1 MEFKDLLVEHDYY
14 CSDSSYYDLGFETKY
29 ETFADFY
36 SEMGLADEDWNLV
49 FRFDIYKKEDSED
62 SENLYS
68 MQIFMVHQ
76 RKGRFIPFF
85 IETVYETDFDMIKSY
100 LEIRYNK
107 IQNLWNPFSKNK

>member
-1 MEFKDLLVEHDYY
+1 MEFKDLVVKHDYY
-14 CSDSSYYDLGFETKY
+14 CSDRSYYKLEFETKY

-36 SEMGLADEDWNLV
+36 HEMGLADEDMNLV
-49 FRFDIYKKEDSED
+49 FRFDLSKKEDKED
-62 SENLYS
+62 EYNLE
-68 MQIFMVHQ
+68 IFMVHQ
-76 RKGRFIPFF
+76 RKGKFIPFW